1 MARTMETD
9 VVDMQTPVRP
19 HAVEEHDS
27 PEKAV
32 AEKPESGGNAPS
44 RKLSRW
50 ILLLVSAIA
59 VAGGSLWWLN
69 SQNYESTDDAQ
80 IEGHLDLGSARISG
94 TGTNITPRGQNK
106 QLVE

>member
-59 VAGGSLWWLN
+59 VAGASLLWLH
-69 SQNYESTDDAQ
+69 SQNYESPDHAQ
-80 IEGHLDLGSARISG
+80 IERHLDLVSSLI
-94 TGTNITPRGQNK
+94 TGTVTYISPR
-106 QLVE
+106 VENNQPVQ